1 MNGVVTIEL
10 SPKYI
15 LISPLGYC
23 LYCVFYATAL
33 SLLKESNTF
42 AEKYYTFNENVVKW
56 KLTHAV
62 NSKPLSTLEW
72 CLSSKK
78 STLFFLEKIDLIAGN
93 ECNNPQKV
101 LII

>member
-1 MNGVVTIEL
+1 MHFLFYQKRVPLLQIVSMNGVVTIEL

-42 AEKYYTFNENVVKW
+42 AEKYYTFNENVVK
-56 KLTHAV
+56 
-62 NSKPLSTLEW
+62 
-72 CLSSKK
+72 
-78 STLFFLEKIDLIAGN
+78 
-93 ECNNPQKV
+93 
-101 LII
+101 